1 MTLDGIMFDKFFFS
15 PFVIRVAFVM
25 AKASVHPNMI
35 DNVIMHEV
43 VKGDVFE
50 FIGIGSTKN
59 WVVLCESRQDWF

>member
-50 FIGIGSTKN
+50 YIGRRRTNK
-59 WVVLCESRQDWF
+59 WMVLCDSYQD